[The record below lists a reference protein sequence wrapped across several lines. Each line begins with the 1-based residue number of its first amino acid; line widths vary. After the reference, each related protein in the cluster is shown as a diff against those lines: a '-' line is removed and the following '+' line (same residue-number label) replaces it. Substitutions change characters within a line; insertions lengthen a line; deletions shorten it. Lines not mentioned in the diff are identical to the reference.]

1 MALAGG
7 LVVQSLALR
16 NVQVQAAAGAPEGPG
31 MASASDTA
39 MVNGLLND
47 PIPGPGLHGEP
58 AGWTLA
64 AFSYLGVVDAF
75 MELDPDFTFPAGQ
88 PQPPDQAGPPA

>member
-1 MALAGG
+1 
-7 LVVQSLALR
+7 
-16 NVQVQAAAGAPEGPG
+16 
-31 MASASDTA
+31 MASAADTA